1 MSPLSNAS
9 KQLSPRAILRVLA
22 GGVMGSALLLA
33 GCSNMTM
40 VEYPNYHVAEVES
53 FKTYGAPSRVMMV
66 EVHDRENLVT
76 PETWASALSNHG
88 YPPRLD
94 FITDAGDLAPNQTLR
109 DGYRVVV
116 AVSPSQTTM
125 GEKICTAPETTDYPA
140 DTTRIPVR
148 IAFCA
153 GDSPISELR
162 AHFIKDEF
170 EQHLIENGDTIIYQ
184 LFPRYIRD
192 DDDHRCGMRR
202 ADC

>member
-1 MSPLSNAS
+1 MKTRS
-9 KQLSPRAILRVLA
+9 
-22 GGVMGSALLLA
+22 SALTRCLSGATLTAGLAFLA
-33 GCSNMTM
+33 GCSNMTT
-40 VEYPNYHVAEVES
+40 VEYPTYHVSEVQS
-53 FKTYGAPSRVMMV
+53 FKVYGAPNQIMMV
-66 EVHDRENLVT
+66 EVHDRENLVP

-94 FITDAGDLAPNQTLR
+94 FVTDAGDLAPNQVLR

-125 GEKICTAPETTDYPA
+125 GEKMCTAPETTDYPA

-170 EQHLIENGDTIIYQ
+170 EQHVIRNSDTIIYQ
-184 LFPRYIRD
+184 LFPREIRD
-192 DDDHRCGMRR
+192 DSDRSCGMMR
-202 ADC
+202 AGC